1 MVRDTS
7 TVDRSTPETLKNH
20 KNPLTEEI
28 CVKSDNTAATIQS
41 TSSKHSSSRSRRSRR
56 SRSSYRC
63 EAKIRRYK
71 YLLAGISILFLL
83 IYIFTWFHIARESTE
98 HEQTLL
104 ELRKQ
109 EIALKA
115 VTSELETVRNEMDAL
130 VQNRIPG
137 LLPLKYDEAITVDD
151 SYIRNI
157 IFTLV
162 KNGKKRNYEYRLV
175 MHNDTLSVIRPVVE
189 ILLFDDTGIQIG
201 MTQVEYRDAST
212 VTEHSALD
220 PGEVRSY
227 TSSIELLRDAEPS
240 YFLLTVSEAN
250 RGSAYRLRE

>member
-1 MVRDTS
+1 MQ
-7 TVDRSTPETLKNH
+7 
-20 KNPLTEEI
+20 
-28 CVKSDNTAATIQS
+28 SDNTAATLQS
-41 TSSKHSSSRSRRSRR
+41 TSSKNSSSRSRHSRR

-71 YLLAGISILFLL
+71 YLLAGISTLFLL
-83 IYIFTWFHIARESTE
+83 IYIFTWFHIARKSTE
-98 HEQTLL
+98 HEQTVL

-109 EIALKA
+109 EVALKA

-130 VQNRIPG
+130 VQDRIPG

-151 SYIRNI
+151 KYIRNI

-175 MHNDTLSVIRPVVE
+175 MQNDTLSVIRPVVE

-201 MTQVEYRDAST
+201 VTQVESKDSST
-212 VTEHSALD
+212 GTGRSALD

-227 TSSIELLRDAEPS
+227 TSSIHLNHDKEPS
-240 YFLLTVSEAN
+240 YFLLAVSEAN
-250 RGSAYRLRE
+250 RSPAHKLR